1 VGHVRLSWSENI
13 RRTRRSCLS
22 ASTLSSISRPLVI
35 FTPLRAGLS
44 VSFAIAGKQY
54 IAITTARVIAPE
66 IHHPGNDNALYVF
79 ALPDDPRP

>member
-1 VGHVRLSWSENI
+1 
-13 RRTRRSCLS
+13 
-22 ASTLSSISRPLVI
+22 VI

-66 IHHPGNDNALYVF
+66 IQHPGNDKALYVF